1 MYRSST
7 ASRTTITITIITT
20 ITTAMMFPKNIK
32 RVSSEAHAKI
42 NLFLEVLGKRADG
55 FHEIET
61 LLCSVSLSDTLRYT
75 LTKNQVIKLC
85 TNILDLP
92 AEDNLVYKVA
102 SYMLKRYKP
111 SAGVEIDLEKRIPL
125 AAGLGG
131 GSSDAA
137 NVIFNLNAIWNL
149 NLSQAEKEGI
159 AAQFGSDICFFLQ
172 GGVAWGTGRGEI
184 ISPAED
190 IEIDHILL
198 VKPDFGISAAS
209 AYSLSKPAV
218 AEGKRQFA
226 LDSWRDDCF
235 NRLEAGI
242 RESYKEIDAILR
254 QLENLKARPVL
265 MSGSGSTCF
274 GIFDNAEE
282 LTTCQQ
288 CFNQAGY
295 WTKKVR
301 TITRKEYQSVF
312 KA

>member
-1 MYRSST
+1 MC
-7 ASRTTITITIITT
+7 
-20 ITTAMMFPKNIK
+20 PKSIR

-42 NLFLEVLGKRADG
+42 NLFLEVLGKRSDG

-85 TNILDLP
+85 TNIPDLP
-92 AEDNLVYKVA
+92 AEDNLVYRVA
-102 SYMLKRYKP
+102 SYMLERYKP

-137 NVIFNLNAIWNL
+137 NVILNLNVIWNL
-149 NLSQAEKEGI
+149 NLSLAEKEEI
-159 AAQFGSDICFFLQ
+159 AALFGSDICFFLQ
-172 GGVAWGTGRGEI
+172 GGVAWGTSRGEI

-209 AYSLSKPAV
+209 AYSLSKPA
-218 AEGKRQFA
+218 AADKRQFA
-226 LDSWRDDCF
+226 LDSWRNDCF

-242 RESYKEIDAILR
+242 RESYKEIDTILW
-254 QLENLKARPVL
+254 QLEIMKARPAL

>member
-20 ITTAMMFPKNIK
+20 ITTAKMYQKSIK
-32 RVSSEAHAKI
+32 KASSEAHAKI
-42 NLFLEVLGKRADG
+42 NLFLEVLDKRADG

-75 LTKNQVIKLC
+75 LTKKQVIKLC
-85 TNILDLP
+85 TNIPDLP

-102 SYMLKRYKP
+102 SYMLERYKP

-137 NVIFNLNAIWNL
+137 NVIFNLNVIWNL
-149 NLSQAEKEGI
+149 NLSKEEKEEI
-159 AAQFGSDICFFLQ
+159 AALFGSDICFFLQ
-172 GGVAWGTGRGEI
+172 GGVAWGTSRGEI

-209 AYSLSKPAV
+209 AYSLSVPAT
-218 AEGKRQFA
+218 ADRKRRFA
-226 LDSWRDDCF
+226 LDSWRNDCF

-242 RESYKEIDAILR
+242 RDSYGEIDAILR
-254 QLENLKARPVL
+254 QLENMKARPAL

-295 WTKKVR
+295 WTKEVR

>member
-1 MYRSST
+1 
-7 ASRTTITITIITT
+7 
-20 ITTAMMFPKNIK
+20 
-32 RVSSEAHAKI
+32 
-42 NLFLEVLGKRADG
+42 
-55 FHEIET
+55 
-61 LLCSVSLSDTLRYT
+61 

-85 TNILDLP
+85 TNIPDLP

-265 MSGSGSTCF
+265 MSGSGSTCL

>member
-1 MYRSST
+1 M
-7 ASRTTITITIITT
+7 
-20 ITTAMMFPKNIK
+20 
-32 RVSSEAHAKI
+32 
-42 NLFLEVLGKRADG
+42 
-55 FHEIET
+55 
-61 LLCSVSLSDTLRYT
+61 
-75 LTKNQVIKLC
+75 TKNQVIKLC
-85 TNILDLP
+85 TNIPDLP